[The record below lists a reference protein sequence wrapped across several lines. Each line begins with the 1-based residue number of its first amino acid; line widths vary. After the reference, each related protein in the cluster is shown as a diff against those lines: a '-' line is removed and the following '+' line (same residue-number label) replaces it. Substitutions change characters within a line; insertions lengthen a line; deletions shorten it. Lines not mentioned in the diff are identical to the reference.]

1 MPPPLSANGPRRPPP
16 ERAGARVSQPLHV
29 IISGAGVGGLAC
41 ALGLARAGLRV
52 TVLER
57 APIID
62 EVGAGIQLS
71 PNATRILRAFGA
83 LEGCL
88 PHALAP
94 DALRVRSG
102 RSGALL
108 MRMPLGALADA
119 RWGAPHLVI
128 HRADL
133 QRVLLAC
140 CREAGVDVRTD
151 CETLGFAVLPD
162 GVEAG
167 AREGGGRGDHV
178 RLRGD
183 LLVAADGLRSALRER
198 LGLGLSDRPIYSG
211 RTAWRALVP
220 GRLAPASALVAET
233 NLWLGP
239 RAHLVHYPLR
249 AGDLVNIVAVI
260 EDDWRDDER
269 ADPWRAGETDP
280 RALNAA
286 LAGWRREARE
296 LVALA
301 PSWRRWP
308 LFERPPAP
316 RWSLDGRV
324 ALLGD
329 AAHPILPFLAQGSA
343 LAIEDAAALVRALM
357 RHGADAPAAVAD
369 YEAERA
375 PRATDVAIASRRQGA
390 IYHMGGPLALARD
403 MVMRGF
409 SAEAMMGRMDWIYG
423 YADGRGQRRR
433 LLP

>member
-1 MPPPLSANGPRRPPP
+1 
-16 ERAGARVSQPLHV
+16 VSEPLHV
-29 IISGAGVGGLAC
+29 IISGAGVGGLAA

-57 APIID
+57 APILD

-83 LEGCL
+83 LDACL

-94 DALRVRSG
+94 EGLRVRGG

-119 RWGAPHLVI
+119 RWGAPHLVL

-133 QRVLLAC
+133 QRVLLAS
-140 CREAGVDVRTD
+140 CRAAGVDLRTD
-151 CETLGFAVLPD
+151 CETLGFAILPD

-167 AREGGGRGDHV
+167 ARMGGAGSRGDHV

-183 LLVAADGLRSALRER
+183 LLVAADGLRSPLRER

-220 GRLAPASALVAET
+220 GAKAPADALLTET

-249 AGDLVNIVAVI
+249 GGDLVNMVAVI

-280 RALNAA
+280 RALHAA
-286 LAGWRREARE
+286 LSGWRRQARD

-308 LFERPPAP
+308 LFERAPAP

-324 ALLGD
+324 VLLGD
-329 AAHPILPFLAQGSA
+329 SAHPILPFLAQGSA
-343 LAIEDAAALVRALM
+343 LAIEDAAALARAL
-357 RHGADAPAAVAD
+357 GGCGGDVAAALRA
-369 YEAERA
+369 YEAERL
-375 PRATDVAIASRRQGA
+375 PRASDVAVASRRQGA
-390 IYHMGGPLALARD
+390 IYHMSGPFALARD
-403 MVMRGF
+403 MVMRGL
-409 SAEAMMGRMDWIYG
+409 SSEAMMSRMDWIYG
-423 YADGRGQRRR
+423 YADGQGRRRR